1 MPVRSKTAIKVHL
14 PKLFNTKDSS
24 TSFSQ
29 LFNFDGITSFETLKF
44 SVTIIVT
51 KLSNDYNAEQ
61 NDKISAMFTKLSNIR
76 VKSQLECNDATPPS
90 GQKHNYE

>member
-1 MPVRSKTAIKVHL
+1 MLFRSKTAIKVHFQ
-14 PKLFNTKDSS
+14 KLFNTKDSS
-24 TSFSQ
+24 KSFSQ
-29 LFNFDGITSFETLKF
+29 LFNFDGITSVETLKF
-44 SVTIIVT
+44 SVIVT